1 MLYTSNQ
8 YYRRDK
14 VIKFKNKIDGSVF
27 FAEPNTIQFTVL
39 NNDNNY
45 EVIEEELEE
54 KKDIKKKAAK

>member
-1 MLYTSNQ
+1 M
-8 YYRRDK
+8 
-14 VIKFKNKIDGSVF
+14 IKFKNKIDGSVF